1 MPRSREARVQSSD
14 EDGDAVVPVATGSIL
29 SPYTPTIYLH
39 GELNAIVARQFVE
52 AVEILTYERKVSAA
66 VVDIATDGGDYF
78 AVSVILSA
86 MAGSAIA
93 FSTYAS
99 GQAYSAGALVL
110 SAGKPGARFISPYGA
125 AMIHGMLIAVSA
137 QGVEDAAG
145 QARFDERLNES
156 MMATFAKN
164 CGLSRG
170 ELMERI
176 AKTGG
181 RCLWLTPEEALAM
194 KLVDHIGIPHVT
206 SETQFGVAG
215 VEV

>member
-1 MPRSREARVQSSD
+1 MSERVQD
-14 EDGDAVVPVATGSIL
+14 EGGAAAAAVEPLAGGIL
-29 SPYTPTIYLH
+29 SLYTPTIYLH
-39 GELNAIVARQFVE
+39 GELDAAMARQFVE
-52 AVEILTYERKVSAA
+52 AVEVLTYERKVSAA
-66 VVDIATDGGDYF
+66 VIDIATDGGDYF

-86 MAGSAIA
+86 MAGSSIA

-110 SAGKPGARFISPYGA
+110 SAGKRGARFISPHGA
-125 AMIHGMLIAVSA
+125 AMIHGMLIAVSP

-156 MMATFAKN
+156 MMTTFARN
-164 CGLSRG
+164 CGMTRADLV
-170 ELMERI
+170 ERI

-181 RCLWLTPEEALAM
+181 RCLWLTPEDALAIQ
-194 KLVDHIGIPHVT
+194 LADHIGIPHIT
-206 SETQFGVAG
+206 SETQFGVAS

>member
-1 MPRSREARVQSSD
+1 MNERVRERLQEGDEGETVVQ
-14 EDGDAVVPVATGSIL
+14 PVAGGIL

-39 GELNAIVARQFVE
+39 GELNALVARQFVE
-52 AVEILTYERKVSAA
+52 AVEVLTYERKVSAA
-66 VVDIATDGGDYF
+66 VIDIATDGGDYF

-86 MAGSAIA
+86 IAGSSIA

-110 SAGKPGARFISPYGA
+110 SAGKRGARFISPFGA
-125 AMIHGMLIAVSA
+125 AMIHGMLIAVSP

-164 CGLSRG
+164 CGMTRA
-170 ELMERI
+170 ELVERI

-181 RCLWLTPEEALAM
+181 RCLWLTPEDAVAIH
-194 KLVDHIGIPHVT
+194 LVDHIGIPHIT

>member
-1 MPRSREARVQSSD
+1 MGERVREQLQQGD
-14 EDGDAVVPVATGSIL
+14 ESETVVTALPAGIL

-39 GELNAIVARQFVE
+39 GELDAALARQFVE
-52 AVEILTYERKVSAA
+52 AVEVLTYERKVSAA
-66 VVDIATDGGDYF
+66 VIDIATDGGDYF

-86 MAGSAIA
+86 MAGSSIA

-110 SAGKPGARFISPYGA
+110 SAGKHGARFISPYGA
-125 AMIHGMLIAVSA
+125 AMIHGMLIAVSP

-156 MMATFAKN
+156 MMSTFAKN
-164 CGLSRG
+164 CGLTRAD
-170 ELMERI
+170 LVDRI

-181 RCLWLTPEEALAM
+181 RCLWLTPEDALALG
-194 KLVDHIGIPHVT
+194 LVDHIGIPHVT

>member
-1 MPRSREARVQSSD
+1 MSERGHGRLQEDD
-14 EDGDAVVPVATGSIL
+14 EGEAVVSPLASGLL
-29 SPYTPTIYLH
+29 SPYTPTLYLH
-39 GELNAIVARQFVE
+39 GELNAVVARQFVE
-52 AVEILTYERKVSAA
+52 AVEVLTYERKVSAA
-66 VVDIATDGGDYF
+66 VIDIATDGGDYF

-86 MAGSAIA
+86 IAGSSIA

-110 SAGKPGARFISPYGA
+110 SAGKRGARFISPYGA
-125 AMIHGMLIAVSA
+125 AMIHGMLIAVSP

-156 MMATFAKN
+156 MMSTFAKN
-164 CGLSRG
+164 CGMTRT
-170 ELMERI
+170 ELVERI

-181 RCLWLTPEEALAM
+181 RCLWLTPEDALAIQ
-194 KLVDHIGIPHVT
+194 LVDHIGIPHIT

>member
-1 MPRSREARVQSSD
+1 MSERVQD
-14 EDGDAVVPVATGSIL
+14 EGGAAAAAVEPLAGGIL
-29 SPYTPTIYLH
+29 SLYTPTIYLH
-39 GELNAIVARQFVE
+39 GELDAAMARQFVE
-52 AVEILTYERKVSAA
+52 AVEVLTYERKVSAA
-66 VVDIATDGGDYF
+66 VIDIATDGGDYF

-86 MAGSAIA
+86 MAGSSIA

-110 SAGKPGARFISPYGA
+110 SAGKRGARFISPHGA
-125 AMIHGMLIAVSA
+125 AMIHGMLIAVSP

-156 MMATFAKN
+156 MMTTFARN
-164 CGLSRG
+164 CGMTRADLV
-170 ELMERI
+170 ERI

-181 RCLWLTPEEALAM
+181 RCLWLTPEDALAIQ
-194 KLVDHIGIPHVT
+194 LVDHIGIPHIT
-206 SETQFGVAG
+206 SETQFGVAS